1 VKYLLDSNILIY
13 AARPTPA
20 YATLRQWVQHPD
32 AAVSALSQVE
42 VLGFHRLEAQDEL
55 FLRLAFAALPPPAI
69 SAAVLGRAVWVRQQF
84 RLKTPDAIIAA
95 TALEHGLTLVT
106 ADQGFA
112 NLPGLPV
119 IDPLAAWRPPGP
131 ALIRRPVGAHTGA
144 TAVGLK

>member
-1 VKYLLDSNILIY
+1 MKYLLDSNILIY

-20 YATLRQWVQHPD
+20 YATLRQRVQHPD
-32 AAVSALSQVE
+32 VAVSALSQVE
-42 VLGFHRLEAQDEL
+42 VLGFHRLEAQNEL
-55 FLRLAFAALPPPAI
+55 FLRLALAALPPAI
-69 SAAVLGRAVWVRQQF
+69 SEAVLGRAVWVRQQF

-119 IDPLAAWRPPGP
+119 LDPLAA
-131 ALIRRPVGAHTGA
+131 
-144 TAVGLK
+144 

>member
-1 VKYLLDSNILIY
+1 MKYLLDSNILIY

-20 YATLRQWVQHPD
+20 YTTLRQWVQHPD

-55 FLRLAFAALPPPAI
+55 FLRLALAALPPAI

-119 IDPLAAWRPPGP
+119 IDPLAA
-131 ALIRRPVGAHTGA
+131 
-144 TAVGLK
+144 

>member
-1 VKYLLDSNILIY
+1 MKYLLDSNILIY

-20 YATLRQWVQHPD
+20 YTTLRQWVQHPD

-55 FLRLAFAALPPPAI
+55 FLRLALAALPPLAI
-69 SAAVLGRAVWVRQQF
+69 SEAVLSRAVWVRQQF
-84 RLKTPDAIIAA
+84 RLKMPDAIIAA

-112 NLPGLPV
+112 NLPGLPI
-119 IDPLAAWRPPGP
+119 IDPLAA
-131 ALIRRPVGAHTGA
+131 
-144 TAVGLK
+144 

>member
-1 VKYLLDSNILIY
+1 MKYLLDSNILIY